1 MKHNETDA
9 RVVCSDEAGI
19 WRSPLLLILQVL
31 VCAAALQSVSA
42 QEQSGVSPG
51 AAPLTTRQVV
61 EELAGMNLKRA
72 QALHSYH
79 GTRIYRLEYR
89 GFPGPRSAEMVVDV
103 KFRAPGTKEFTIRTS
118 TGSRLI
124 LDKVFGKLLE
134 AEENAQAEETQ
145 RSAEETQRS
154 IALNYE
160 NYDFTMVGYESTPSR
175 SMYVLLVEPKT
186 KNKFLYRGRVWVDA
200 DDFAV
205 VRLEAEP
212 AKNPS
217 IWTKSSEIEQLYVK
231 VGDFWLPKR
240 NHCVSSI
247 RLGGRAELT
256 IDYQDYQI
264 TASDH
269 VSGAPPATIAR
280 SADASHAQFSSKPS
294 NSPFAQFNIH
304 AAITTEE
311 GKKITPAADGVAIPE
326 ER

>member
-1 MKHNETDA
+1 MKHRETDT
-9 RVVCSDEAGI
+9 RVGNSAEAGI
-19 WRSPLLLILQVL
+19 WRSLILLILQVL
-31 VCAAALQSVSA
+31 LCAAILQSASA
-42 QEQSGVSPG
+42 QEQSGISRR

-103 KFRAPGTKEFTIRTS
+103 KFRGPGTKEFTIRTS
-118 TGSRLI
+118 TGSKLI

-134 AEENAQAEETQ
+134 AEENAQA
-145 RSAEETQRS
+145 AENQRS

-240 NHCVSSI
+240 NHCISAI

-256 IDYQDYQI
+256 IEYQDYQI

-269 VSGAPPATIAR
+269 VSRAPLAAVAR
-280 SADASHAQFSSKPS
+280 STDAGHAQLSGKP
-294 NSPFAQFNIH
+294 
-304 AAITTEE
+304 
-311 GKKITPAADGVAIPE
+311 
-326 ER
+326 

>member
-1 MKHNETDA
+1 MKHDETDT
-9 RVVCSDEAGI
+9 RVCYSAEAGI
-19 WRSPLLLILQVL
+19 WRSPVLLILQVL
-31 VCAAALQSVSA
+31 LCAATLQSASA
-42 QEQSGVSPG
+42 QEQGGVSRK
-51 AAPLTTRQVV
+51 AAPLTTQQVV
-61 EELAGMNLKRA
+61 EELAGMNLRRA

-89 GFPGPRSAEMVVDV
+89 GFPSSRSAEMVVDV

-134 AEENAQAEETQ
+134 AEENAQA
-145 RSAEETQRS
+145 AETQRS
-154 IALNYE
+154 IALNYD
-160 NYDFTMVGYESTPSR
+160 NYDFTMVGYESTPLR
-175 SMYVLLVEPKT
+175 SMYVLLVEPRT
-186 KNKFLYRGRVWVDA
+186 TNKFLYRGRVWVDA

-217 IWTKSSEIEQLYVK
+217 IWTKNSEIEQLYVK

-256 IDYQDYQI
+256 IEYQDYQI

-269 VSGAPPATIAR
+269 ISSAPPAAIAR
-280 SADASHAQFSSKPS
+280 SADASRSQFPG
-294 NSPFAQFNIH
+294 NH
-304 AAITTEE
+304 
-311 GKKITPAADGVAIPE
+311 
-326 ER
+326 

>member
-1 MKHNETDA
+1 MKHHETYT
-9 RVVCSDEAGI
+9 RVCCSADAGI
-19 WRSPLLLILQVL
+19 WRSPTRLILQIL
-31 VCAAALQSVSA
+31 LCAAILQSASA
-42 QEQSGVSPG
+42 QEQAGVSG
-51 AAPLTTRQVV
+51 RATPLTTRQVV
-61 EELAGMNLKRA
+61 EEMAGMNLRRA

-89 GFPGPRSAEMVVDV
+89 GFPGSRSAEMVVDV

-134 AEENAQAEETQ
+134 AEENAQA
-145 RSAEETQRS
+145 AETQRS

-160 NYDFTMVGYESTPSR
+160 NYDFTMVDYESTPLR
-175 SMYVLLVEPKT
+175 SMYVLLVEPRT

-217 IWTKSSEIEQLYVK
+217 IWTKNNEIEQSYVK
-231 VGDFWLPKR
+231 VGDFWLPKL

-256 IDYQDYQI
+256 IEYQDYQI

-269 VSGAPPATIAR
+269 VSSAPAASIAR
-280 SADASHAQFSSKPS
+280 SADAGHAQFSSKP
-294 NSPFAQFNIH
+294 
-304 AAITTEE
+304 
-311 GKKITPAADGVAIPE
+311 
-326 ER
+326 